1 MSLSEQY
8 LESDELHPIDI
19 VETLATHHAWDFD
32 RVADDQI
39 AMAIEG
45 QWRTYSVTLAWSA
58 YDETLRMICTFD
70 MEPPQDA
77 LPQLYEVLNLTN
89 DKCWAGS
96 FSYWNEQR
104 LMVYRYGL
112 VLAGEQLASA
122 EQIACV
128 VETAVVACERYYPAF
143 QLACWGGRSPAE
155 AMQVAIA
162 ESYGRA

>member
-8 LESDELHPIDI
+8 LDTDEIHPIDI
-19 VETLATHHAWDFD
+19 VETIATHQDWDFD

-58 YDETLRMICTFD
+58 YDETLRMICTFE
-70 MEPPQDA
+70 MEPPEDA
-77 LPQLYEVLNLTN
+77 MPSLYEVLNLAN
-89 DKCWAGS
+89 DKCWAGA
-96 FSYWNEQR
+96 FSYWAAQK

-112 VLAGEQLASA
+112 VLAGEQLASP
-122 EQIACV
+122 EQIACM
-128 VETAVVACERYYPAF
+128 VETAVLASERYYPAF